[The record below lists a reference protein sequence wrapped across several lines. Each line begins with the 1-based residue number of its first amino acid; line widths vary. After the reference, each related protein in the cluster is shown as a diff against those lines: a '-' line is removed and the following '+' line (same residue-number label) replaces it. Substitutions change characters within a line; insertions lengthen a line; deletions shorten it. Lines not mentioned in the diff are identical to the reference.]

1 MSQPKITTEQL
12 KAELSAGMTP
22 TQIAK
27 KYDVNVRR
35 IHERKARLAKSGF
48 SPEHD
53 MVHMVPD
60 GFQVRGVSTLY
71 DKDGIKSAQWVKSSI
86 DAQRQLELMQEAVK
100 AMAED
105 LPRVKST
112 PRPIFAN
119 ENLLDLYV
127 ITDYHLGMLA
137 WNQEAGD
144 DWDVGIAEE
153 LLLKWFRAA
162 IASAPGSKIGVLA
175 NLGDFLHWDGLDAVT
190 PSSGH
195 VLDAD
200 TRFQKLVRVAIRV
213 IRQII
218 DMLLA
223 KHEFLHVI
231 MAEGNHDMA
240 SSIWLREWLSAIY
253 EKEPRITVDR
263 NPDPYY
269 CYEFGNT
276 SLFFHHGHKSK
287 QASLDSVLVAKYR
300 DVFGRT
306 KHSYAHC
313 GHLHHVKALET
324 NLMVVEQH
332 RTLAAKDAYAS
343 RGGWMS
349 GRDAKVI
356 TYHKEHGKVSELT
369 ISPSMVA

>member
-1 MSQPKITTEQL
+1 
-12 KAELSAGMTP
+12 
-22 TQIAK
+22 
-27 KYDVNVRR
+27 
-35 IHERKARLAKSGF
+35 
-48 SPEHD
+48 

-144 DWDVGIAEE
+144 DWDVGIAED

-162 IASAPGSKIGVLA
+162 IASAPGSKVGVLA

-200 TRFQKLVRVAIRV
+200 TRFQKAGARSYP
-213 IRQII
+213 
-218 DMLLA
+218 
-223 KHEFLHVI
+223 
-231 MAEGNHDMA
+231 GN
-240 SSIWLREWLSAIY
+240 
-253 EKEPRITVDR
+253 PP
-263 NPDPYY
+263 N
-269 CYEFGNT
+269 
-276 SLFFHHGHKSK
+276 
-287 QASLDSVLVAKYR
+287 YR
-300 DVFGRT
+300 
-306 KHSYAHC
+306 H
-313 GHLHHVKALET
+313 
-324 NLMVVEQH
+324 
-332 RTLAAKDAYAS
+332 AAC
-343 RGGWMS
+343 
-349 GRDAKVI
+349 
-356 TYHKEHGKVSELT
+356 
-369 ISPSMVA
+369 